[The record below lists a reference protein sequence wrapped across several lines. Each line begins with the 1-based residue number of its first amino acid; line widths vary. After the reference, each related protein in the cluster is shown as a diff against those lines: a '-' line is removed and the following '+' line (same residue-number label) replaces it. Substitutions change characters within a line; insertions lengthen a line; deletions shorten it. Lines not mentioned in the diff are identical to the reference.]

1 MYTRFSNLFDVLLGT
16 LAHAYNMLL
25 AHTCSVGA
33 KYQLRQALCMHD
45 RLRINNF
52 NLQCMYACILP
63 TGTLRVCV
71 CVCVCVCVL
80 KLYALANTCGNST
93 ACLAMLSRN
102 PDAPP
107 PPPPPPP
114 PITHWC
120 TCRKYSQLQKH
131 ILNFNTMKK
140 SH

>member
-71 CVCVCVCVL
+71 CVCVCVCVKVICTSQYL
-80 KLYALANTCGNST
+80 WKFHSLFSYAKQE
-93 ACLAMLSRN
+93 
-102 PDAPP
+102 P
-107 PPPPPPP
+107 
-114 PITHWC
+114 
-120 TCRKYSQLQKH
+120 
-131 ILNFNTMKK
+131 
-140 SH
+140 